1 MDCVSLIY
9 VMIVLD
15 MLLMVMTMYVSL
27 SQGSKGVTG
36 ERMDVQAREVMA
48 VVLMLFALSHKV
60 LFFFST

>member
-1 MDCVSLIY
+1 
-9 VMIVLD
+9 MIVLD